1 MRVLIYIVVLLAV
14 TGCSLSRSR
23 SEVLE
28 EAQRLM
34 QSDPAAALSKL
45 NAIDVSEFR
54 DSATMAR
61 WALLYSEAMVVN
73 RLSAPSD
80 TIVDIAI
87 DYYGRHDLTDEFR
100 KASRLKALSRSAEGA
115 DALATA
121 LYLQKEKEFLLYKE
135 RSKRELYTAIGL
147 VILLVAAGIILWM
160 RQRMKL
166 QAVKNDAL
174 MAEASGLRSLID
186 ATREDVGRLESKL
199 DRKSVG

>member
-28 EAQRLM
+28 EAQLLM

-100 KASRLKALSRSAEGA
+100 KASRLKALSRSA
-115 DALATA
+115 
-121 LYLQKEKEFLLYKE
+121 
-135 RSKRELYTAIGL
+135 
-147 VILLVAAGIILWM
+147 
-160 RQRMKL
+160 
-166 QAVKNDAL
+166 
-174 MAEASGLRSLID
+174 
-186 ATREDVGRLESKL
+186 
-199 DRKSVG
+199 